1 MTDVIVD
8 LPVADEGPDLGVFDR
23 EMPWSE
29 RHELIKRTFPSVVSL
44 DWNKVFIQDPGMFG
58 RIMNDILKADQAV
71 PGRPGKRPAL
81 DMDEAKRRWREIIGD
96 DSVDYT
102 MLPFHRAF
110 QNLVGDKYS
119 IRHLARKCNLDKSMI
134 HNLLRGEKDPTPEIM
149 EKIAVGFKISPS
161 YFLEY
166 RVAYV
171 LGVMFYKLTSMPESS
186 VVFYNKIRGGE
197 NGDS

>member
-1 MTDVIVD
+1 MIVT
-8 LPVADEGPDLGVFDR
+8 PPADEKPDLGVFAAD
-23 EMPWSE
+23 MPWQE
-29 RHELIKRTFPSVVSL
+29 RVELIHKVFPSTVQL
-44 DWNKVFIQDPGMFG
+44 DWNRAFEQDSGLFG
-58 RIMNDILKADQAV
+58 RILNDILKADQAT

-81 DMDEAKRRWREIIGD
+81 NQEEAKRKWREIVGD

-110 QNLVGDKYS
+110 KNLVGDKYS

-134 HNLLRGEKDPTPEIM
+134 HNLLRGDKAPTPEIM

-186 VVFYNKIRGGE
+186 VVFYNKIRE
-197 NGDS
+197 RVE